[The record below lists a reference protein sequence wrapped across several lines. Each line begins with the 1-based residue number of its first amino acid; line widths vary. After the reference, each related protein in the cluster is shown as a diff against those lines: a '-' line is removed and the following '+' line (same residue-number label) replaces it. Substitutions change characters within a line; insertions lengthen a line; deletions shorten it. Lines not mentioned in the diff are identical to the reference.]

1 MQRTTDVSESSPEV
15 LSSVLRTLQHL
26 VLLEYLRPEVVES
39 VNVTDK
45 FARLMCVFLAGNH
58 PHYNM

>member
-1 MQRTTDVSESSPEV
+1 MLDSSPEV
-15 LSSVLRTLQHL
+15 LYSVLHTLQHL

-45 FARLMCVFLAGNH
+45 FARLLCVFLAGKY